1 MSVGDGAHGAR
12 PLCTS
17 AVAGAELPAE
27 EASASCAV
35 RRSSALTRL
44 LRASADGLIG
54 AAGGGGGGGGG
65 GSAGGGGGGG
75 SGGGGAGSVLLHAL
89 RSGLA
94 AGPRTSEVA
103 AAGTGEAA
111 CGGDGGDIAAEPA
124 SIDLGGSTGG
134 DGGVGEAGGAPSVAS
149 VPPGSPG
156 KSGRGFRVEPAS
168 SDPASDTR
176 ALDDR
181 WSVALQLLGWLDR
194 GLPSPQ
200 PQKTGPRGLSSSR
213 NESTSAM
220 ALA

>member
-1 MSVGDGAHGAR
+1 MFL
-12 PLCTS
+12 PLRQLLLEVLQADPVCNFS
-17 AVAGAELPAE
+17 P
-27 EASASCAV
+27 
-35 RRSSALTRL
+35 RL
-44 LRASADGLIG
+44 LNVSKQESLLHSVSMRQWNSADPSAYFKKSLPKSVPVDCNHRLSTQCMH
-54 AAGGGGGGGGG
+54 AAKEQATHFYAHLDAMG
-65 GSAGGGGGGG
+65 
-75 SGGGGAGSVLLHAL
+75 VKMELFHFLFQFHW
-89 RSGLA
+89 LA
-94 AGPRTSEVA
+94 
-103 AAGTGEAA
+103 
-111 CGGDGGDIAAEPA
+111 
-124 SIDLGGSTGG
+124 
-134 DGGVGEAGGAPSVAS
+134 AGGAPSVAS
-149 VPPGSPG
+149 VPTGSPG